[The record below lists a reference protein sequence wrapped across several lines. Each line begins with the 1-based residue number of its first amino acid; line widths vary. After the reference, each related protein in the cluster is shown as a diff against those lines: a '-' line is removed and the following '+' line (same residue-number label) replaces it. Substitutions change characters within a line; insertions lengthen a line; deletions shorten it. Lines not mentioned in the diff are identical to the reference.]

1 MFIKNKQFGMIFTF
15 NVCTANDTAYYG
27 TDREGVYNN
36 SKVLDVHI
44 FLD

>member
-1 MFIKNKQFGMIFTF
+1 MIFTF
-15 NVCTANDTAYYG
+15 NVSTANDTAYYG

-36 SKVLDVHI
+36 SKVLDVQI